1 MPVRILR
8 ILLLFIVVAQ
18 SLVAFQ
24 CKSPAQRKR
33 EAAIAD
39 SLRRD
44 SSRHFVDPYKMGQG
58 TQVYDQQR
66 DAVGNLD
73 TLVTPP
79 QPAIP
84 NH

>member
-1 MPVRILR
+1 MPVRTPR
-8 ILLLFIVVAQ
+8 ILLLILILVQ
-18 SLVAFQ
+18 SLIAFQ
-24 CKSPAQRKR
+24 CKSPAERKR
-33 EAAIAD
+33 EKAVAD

-73 TLVTPP
+73 SLATPP
-79 QPAIP
+79 QPSIP